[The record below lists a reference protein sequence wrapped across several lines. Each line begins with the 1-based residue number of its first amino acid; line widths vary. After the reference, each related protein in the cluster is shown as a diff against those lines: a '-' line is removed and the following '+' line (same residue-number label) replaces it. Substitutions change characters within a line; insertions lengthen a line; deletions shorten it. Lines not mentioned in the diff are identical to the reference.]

1 MEEFIINTLI
11 NIAFLNLFV
20 QFIANYIVYPFYM
33 KYGWFK
39 GYYHD
44 TVGCHIPDES
54 TILVCRHGLERHA
67 ICKICGKGI
76 KEDSRGEWR

>member
-1 MEEFIINTLI
+1 MAERIAMWVL

-20 QFIANYIVYPFYM
+20 QFIASYIAHPLYK

-44 TVGCHIPDES
+44 ACGCHIPKEG
-54 TILVCRHGLERHA
+54 TILICCYGTERHA
-67 ICKICGKGI
+67 ICKYCGKGI
-76 KEDSRGEWR
+76 KEDHRGDWV